1 MKSTRTSM
9 LLGVLGTAL
18 LLLFWLSSFLPGQM
32 DALLRP
38 YGLFI
43 WLAVLAAAILLPM
56 IAAIRSSKWWFLV
69 VIVSLVTA
77 GRFFLAVMA

>member
-18 LLLFWLSSFLPGQM
+18 LLLFWLSSFLPRQM

>member
-18 LLLFWLSSFLPGQM
+18 LLLFWLCSFLPRQM

-43 WLAVLAAAILLPM
+43 WLAVLAAAILLPT

-77 GRFFLAVMA
+77 GRFFSP

>member
-1 MKSTRTSM
+1 
-9 LLGVLGTAL
+9 
-18 LLLFWLSSFLPGQM
+18 M

-43 WLAVLAAAILLPM
+43 WLAVLGAAIILPT

-77 GRFFLAVMA
+77 GRFFLAVTA